1 MSSFRFRNRF
11 GAELIA
17 PDKTLFTLWA
27 PSCDRVVVE
36 VEDLAPITMRRHS
49 DGTFTAEAPCGAGAR
64 YFYRVRDEITVP
76 DPASRFQPDGV
87 HGRSEVLDPDTYDWK
102 HPDWKGRPWEET
114 IIYETHLGLEGNYEG
129 MKARLQELADLGIT
143 TVQFMP
149 VNSFSGHWNW
159 GYDGVLVYA
168 PTPAY
173 GRPDDLKDLIDHAH
187 SLGLMVF
194 LDVVYNHFGPDGNY
208 LLEYAKGFFD
218 PRYDTPWGD
227 GIDFH
232 NPIVADFFIDNA
244 LYWLMEYRFD
254 GLRIDAAWAITDRKW
269 FYKLQSRIHKTV
281 EKGRHVHLILE
292 NENNDSGLLRDGYS
306 GQWCEDWHHTLT
318 VMLSGEDKGF
328 FQPFHTDTT
337 ALLKRVLTEGFAWQG
352 EYFPPRKKARGTP
365 SSDLPPTKFVTF
377 LQNHDQIGNRP
388 LGERLITLSDPDSFQ
403 AAYALLLLCP
413 MTPMLF
419 LGEEWGSTTPFYFF
433 SDFHGEIGKKV
444 ILGREE
450 QFAEY
455 CNLTDPEIL
464 KTLPNPI
471 DPKTFRLSKPDRSQR
486 DSPAGQAWLAMTR
499 ELLSLRHSKITP
511 YLKGAYSAGA
521 DILGDKAVVAR
532 WTLTNGSLL
541 TIAINLGKEN
551 ASFTDPETVFYD
563 TTSDRRPGTLP
574 AESLVAGLD
583 RPL

>member
-1 MSSFRFRNRF
+1 MSSFRFKNRL

-17 PDKTLFTLWA
+17 PDRTRFTLWA
-27 PSCDRVVVE
+27 PSCERVFVE
-36 VEDLAPITMRRHS
+36 VEDLPPIAMRRHA
-49 DGTFTAEAPCGAGAR
+49 DGTFVAEAPCGAGAR
-64 YFYRVRDEITVP
+64 YLYRVRDNVTVP

-87 HGRSEVLDPDTYDWK
+87 HGRSEILDPDFYDWK
-102 HPDWKGRPWEET
+102 TSDWKGRPWEET

-129 MKARLQELADLGIT
+129 MKTRLQELADLGIT

-173 GRPDDLKDLIDHAH
+173 GRPEALKDLIDHAH

-254 GLRIDAAWAITDRKW
+254 GLRIDAAWAITDRQW

-292 NENNDSGLLRDGYS
+292 NENNDAGLLRDGYS
-306 GQWCEDWHHTLT
+306 GQWSEDWHHTLT

-328 FQPFHTDTT
+328 FLPFHHETT
-337 ALLKRVLTEGFAWQG
+337 GLLKRVLTEGLAWQG
-352 EYFPPRKKARGTP
+352 EFFPPRQKTRGSP

-388 LGERLITLSDPDSFQ
+388 LGERLITLSDPNAFK

-419 LGEEWGSTTPFYFF
+419 LGEEWGSKTPFYFF
-433 SDFHGEIGKKV
+433 SDFHGAIGEKV
-444 ILGREE
+444 RRGREE

-455 CNLTDPEIL
+455 CNLTDPDIL
-464 KTLPNPI
+464 ATLPSPT
-471 DPKTFRLSKPDRSQR
+471 DPKTFRISRPDRAER
-486 DSPAGQAWLAMTR
+486 DTSEGQAWLARTT
-499 ELLSLRHSKITP
+499 ELLALRHSRITP
-511 YLKGAYSAGA
+511 HLKGAYSAGA
-521 DILGDKAVVAR
+521 DILGEKAIIAS
-532 WTLTNGSLL
+532 WTLGDGSLL
-541 TIAINLGKEN
+541 TIAVNLGTDTVSLLEPEN
-551 ASFTDPETVFYD
+551 IFYETSPKRASQTLP
-563 TTSDRRPGTLP
+563 PGTL
-574 AESLVAGLD
+574 VAALG
-583 RPL
+583 RAF

>member
-1 MSSFRFRNRF
+1 MSSFRFKNRL

-17 PDKTLFTLWA
+17 PDRTRFTLWA
-27 PSCDRVVVE
+27 PSCERVFVE
-36 VEDLAPITMRRHS
+36 VEDLPPIAMRRHA
-49 DGTFTAEAPCGAGAR
+49 DGTFVAEAPCGAGAR
-64 YFYRVRDEITVP
+64 YLYRVRDNVTVP

-87 HGRSEVLDPDTYDWK
+87 HGRSEILDPDFYDWRT
-102 HPDWKGRPWEET
+102 PDWKGRPWEET

-173 GRPDDLKDLIDHAH
+173 GRPEALKDLIDHAH

-254 GLRIDAAWAITDRKW
+254 GLRIDAAWAITDRQW

-292 NENNDSGLLRDGYS
+292 NENNDAGLLRDGYS
-306 GQWCEDWHHTLT
+306 GQWSEDWHHTLT

-328 FQPFHTDTT
+328 FLPFHHETT
-337 ALLKRVLTEGFAWQG
+337 GLLKRVLTEGLAWQG
-352 EYFPPRKKARGTP
+352 EYFPPRRKPRGSP

-388 LGERLITLSDPDSFQ
+388 LGERLITLSDPDAFK

-419 LGEEWGSTTPFYFF
+419 LGEEWGSKTPFYFF
-433 SDFHGEIGKKV
+433 SDFHGAIGEKV
-444 ILGREE
+444 RRGREE

-464 KTLPNPI
+464 ATLPSPT
-471 DPKTFRLSKPDRSQR
+471 DPKTFRISRPDRAER
-486 DSPAGQAWLAMTR
+486 DTPEGQAWLSRTK
-499 ELLSLRHSKITP
+499 ELLALRHSKITP
-511 YLKGAYSAGA
+511 HLKGAYSAGA
-521 DILGDKAVVAR
+521 DILGEKAVIAS
-532 WTLTNGSLL
+532 WTLEDGSLL
-541 TIAINLGKEN
+541 TIAVNLGTDTVSLPEPEN
-551 ASFTDPETVFYD
+551 IFYETRPKRASQTLP
-563 TTSDRRPGTLP
+563 PGTL
-574 AESLVAGLD
+574 VAALG
-583 RPL
+583 RAF